1 MDAFSRHD
9 RTVRQLE
16 ARLEALAL
24 ASERRPAVERLL
36 ERQIIA
42 TVAATRHAVALE
54 LITSDEAGA
63 IWAGVASRHPTANW
77 CAAGPELAA

>member
-1 MDAFSRHD
+1 MNAFSRHD
-9 RTVRQLE
+9 RTVRLLE
-16 ARLEALAL
+16 ARLESLAL

-54 LITSDEAGA
+54 LITPDEAGA
-63 IWAGVASRHPTANW
+63 IWAGVASRHPTAHW
-77 CAAGPELAA
+77 CAAGPGLAA